1 MGEFSKHGNDPI
13 AFTELDFHYVLQSSR
28 AQSARIEIEAMMIT
42 TVIIGASRMIRMS
55 FFMSLMIAPTS
66 RKVKRLLT
74 KIRCVSIMKSCLN
87 TLNSMGLS
95 HPPSAEGVGP
105 MLGIGLHIVSSAG
118 RECHQ

>member
-1 MGEFSKHGNDPI
+1 
-13 AFTELDFHYVLQSSR
+13 
-28 AQSARIEIEAMMIT
+28 
-42 TVIIGASRMIRMS
+42 MS

-105 MLGIGLHIVSSAG
+105 MLGIGLHIVSSAPRVLSPIMG
-118 RECHQ
+118 IFRDREAAQMRLNRLTRRNRVDANTADVIVQTNRCRKCNSSCTT